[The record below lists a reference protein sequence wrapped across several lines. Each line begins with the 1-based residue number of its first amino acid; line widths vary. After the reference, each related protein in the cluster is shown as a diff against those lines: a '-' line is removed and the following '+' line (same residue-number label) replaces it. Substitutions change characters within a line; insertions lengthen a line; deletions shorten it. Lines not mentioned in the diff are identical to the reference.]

1 MIDVNP
7 FCIEAFRERG
17 AIKLTN
23 GDTKGAEDDMRSV
36 LELDPKATEGI
47 SGDYSAEGVEHKVQ
61 NAYRSIDPYGIF
73 NK

>member
-1 MIDVNP
+1 
-7 FCIEAFRERG
+7 
-17 AIKLTN
+17 
-23 GDTKGAEDDMRSV
+23 MRSV